1 MFKTLLRNN
10 SQSPISLPPPYTGI
24 IAPGDSVVL
33 DDPPSVVSE
42 NIGIVPWLIN
52 FLTVSQVSASQ
63 PNDGHDKAAA
73 AAGIAAALAT
83 LEQPL
88 DMNGQR
94 IVNVADPIDQQD
106 AATKQYV
113 DTHGGGGGGGSV
125 TNVSSTNAYMTVAN
139 GSTTPQLTVRVG
151 TGADQVAAGTDTR
164 FNSAPSTAGGVVYD
178 TGTGYTKTAAGAV
191 GKVLKAGTGG
201 IPEWADDSTTPTGA
215 AGGSLAG
222 TYPNPTIASGAI
234 TNTEISNTAAIAT
247 SKLSGAL
254 TDITG
259 NGLAAFVADATKV
272 ARTFYVAVNGNDAN
286 NGSIYKPFATIQ
298 AALTAAD
305 SETVGNHVI
314 INVGPGTFTEDV
326 SITRYNTLLIGSG
339 GRSEAQSTR
348 ITGSVTV
355 NPATATVK
363 TGHTIYM
370 TGFYISPPIVSAN
383 AALHITGAGLFQ
395 FIATDCY
402 ITTGSTSATAYAVFC
417 DATNTS
423 RPRVFLQDCV
433 VSTQGIGPTTIV
445 NLPRGDCRIFRSQ
458 VGHGSS
464 VVLGSIGSVIGLA
477 NNATLWADSA
487 LIEGRGQDAAV
498 VAVGAS
504 SETKLLLTNSNVTNA
519 YNGASA
525 HGLSLTNTP
534 ALAAFIY
541 QTAFNIAS
549 VTANA
554 INGTAPALVVYGDLS
569 FQPGTNSAIAA
580 AVTLLPMTEKHGTVN
595 LPSLS
600 ASLPLK
606 LDANKNVT
614 AAAIAL
620 DGSEVT
626 NTLPIGKG
634 GTGITT
640 TPTAGAVVYG
650 NGSTQAYTAAGTS
663 GQPLLSAGA
672 GTPAFGAL
680 NLGPAGAVTGTLPKG
695 NQEAQDVGGDLSGTT
710 AAATV
715 AQIQGRAVADTAP
728 TEGQVYAWSG
738 SAWAPATIS
747 SGGGG
752 GGGGGG
758 LTYYMNYTTAA
769 DAPTPTPAPPNG
781 TKELSLAYNTSGQVN
796 TGAIEAPHN
805 TYATLAEFVTDLGL
819 PGATTIPPGNWDIA
833 GYFLVTGGTNRTYF
847 RARVYKWDGTTL
859 TELSSSPSDDID
871 ISSAS
876 ATPAIFTASVYIAQA
891 ILAAGERI
899 VIRLEITRLSTQVR
913 NVTGYFNGNTPAHVH
928 TTIGA
933 PGGTGL
939 VKVVDGIVQAP
950 AELLFNADVD
960 AAAAIAVSK
969 LDGNSESGG
978 ANKVLHGSDAANGSA
993 VWGAVALG
1001 SDVSGQLPVANGGT
1015 GLASGNSGGI
1025 PYFSAS
1031 DAIASSAALS
1041 ANALMLGG
1049 GAGAA
1054 PSTLG
1059 SLGTTST
1066 LLHGNASGAP
1076 SFGAVALA
1084 TEVSGTL
1091 PIVNGGT
1098 NATAIGAAGTVPYST
1113 GTAYDFSAAGTL
1125 GDILV
1130 SGGLGAP
1137 TWVSTLPYLNGGTGT
1152 NAAPA
1157 ANQVP
1162 FGNATSDALT
1172 YTTGGAE
1179 GEVLGKG
1186 PGGVPTWISNGSSP
1200 TGTAGGNLSGTYPD
1214 PTVAKINGTT
1224 ITTAGGALVTG
1235 KVLRVTGVDS
1245 ADWGAVDLADADAIT
1260 GILPAG
1266 NIPST
1271 VVYTDGSYADPT
1283 WITSLA
1289 GSKISG
1295 NISGNAA
1302 NVTGTVAILNGGT
1315 GATDAATAR
1324 TNLSAAKSGANS
1336 DITSLTGLTTALAVT
1351 QGGTGTLTA
1360 PTAAGGAI
1368 YAASTGAYGS
1378 TAAGTA
1384 GQYLKSN
1391 AASAPTWADVP
1402 YDVAGMVADKP
1413 TSGATVF
1420 LFRAVRDFVLSST
1433 AADHKF
1439 SALTAATV
1447 NSDFT
1452 VYLNSV
1458 GAGNDLM
1465 TASFTGGGS
1474 TDAVVTMGA
1483 ASTSIA
1489 AGALIFIVAPA
1500 TADATLANIYW
1511 TIKGRL

>member
-139 GSTTPQLTVRVG
+139 GSTTPALTVRVG
-151 TGADQVAAGTDTR
+151 TGADQVASGTDTR

-254 TDITG
+254 TDIAN
-259 NGLAAFVADATKV
+259 NGLSAFVNDATLV
-272 ARTFYVAVNGNDAN
+272 ARTFYVTVDGNDTTG
-286 NGSIYKPFATIQ
+286 NGSLAAPFASISK
-298 AALTAAD
+298 ALLAAD
-305 SETVGNHVI
+305 GETVGNHVAI
-314 INVGPGTFTEDV
+314 EVGPGTFTEDV

-339 GRSEAQSTR
+339 GRAETQSTR

-363 TGHTIYM
+363 TAHTIYM
-370 TGFYISPPIVSAN
+370 TGFYISPPNASSN

-445 NLPRGDCRIFRSQ
+445 DLPRGDCRIFRSQ
-458 VGHGSS
+458 VGHATS
-464 VVLGSIGSVIGLA
+464 VVVGSVGSVISLA

-504 SETKLLLTNSNVTNA
+504 AETKLLLTNSNVTNA

-541 QTAFNIAS
+541 QTAFNVAS
-549 VTANA
+549 TSGYA
-554 INGTAPALVVYGDLS
+554 ITGAAPALVAYADLS
-569 FQPGTNSAIAA
+569 FAPGTNSAINTPTI
-580 AVTLLPMTEKHGTVN
+580 TLVPATEKHGTVN

-634 GTGITT
+634 GTGISTA
-640 TPTAGAVVYG
+640 PTAGGVVYG
-650 NGSTQAYTAAGTS
+650 GASTQAYSTAGTA
-663 GQPLLSAGA
+663 GTPLLSGGAGA
-672 GTPAFGAL
+672 PSFGAL
-680 NLGPAGAVTGTLPKG
+680 NLATVGNVTGVLPKA
-695 NQEAQDVGGDLSGTT
+695 NQAAQDVGGDLSGST
-710 AAATV
+710 ASAAVIKLRGNPVKEETLAAGDAGKALV
-715 AQIQGRAVADTAP
+715 
-728 TEGQVYAWSG
+728 WSG
-738 SAWAPATIS
+738 SSYEAATITA
-747 SGGGG
+747 G

-758 LTYYMNYTTAA
+758 LTYYLNYGVTGESPLPNVTDKQLSLTFSEPAA
-769 DAPTPTPAPPNG
+769 TTPATNAPNG
-781 TKELSLAYNTSGQVN
+781 GGHAPLAQ
-796 TGAIEAPHN
+796 
-805 TYATLAEFVTDLGL
+805 FVTPIFE
-819 PGATTIPPGNWDIA
+819 PGATTIAPGIWDINVYLIA
-833 GYFLVTGGTNRTYF
+833 SHADSVFF
-847 RARVYKWDGTTL
+847 RASVYKWNGTTL
-859 TELSSSPSDDID
+859 SAVIALSNDVEITTIGP
-871 ISSAS
+871 
-876 ATPAIFTASVYIAQA
+876 TPAAFTAAIPFPQT
-891 ILAAGERI
+891 ILAADERL
-899 VIRLEITRLSTQVR
+899 VIQLEVSKTDAAPRT
-913 NVTGYFNGNTPAHVH
+913 VTGYFGNGYPSHAH

-939 VKVVDGIVQAP
+939 VKVVDGVVQAP
-950 AELLFNADVD
+950 ATLLFDADVD
-960 AAAAIAVSK
+960 FDANISFDK
-969 LDGNSESGG
+969 MDGNAGIGG
-978 ANKVLHGSDAANGSA
+978 TSKVLHGSANAGA
-993 VWGAVALG
+993 PPTWGAVALG
-1001 SDVSGQLPVANGGT
+1001 TEVSGQLPVANGGT

-1025 PYFSAS
+1025 PYFSAT
-1031 DAIASSAALS
+1031 DAIASSALLS

-1049 GAGAA
+1049 GAGVA

-1091 PIVNGGT
+1091 PIANGGT

-1200 TGTAGGNLSGTYPD
+1200 IGTAGGDLSGTYPD

-1245 ADWGAVDLADADAIT
+1245 ADWGAVDLADADAVT

-1336 DITSLTGLTTALAVT
+1336 DITSLTGLTTPLTIA
-1351 QGGTGTLTA
+1351 QGGTGAATVAPNIVFAGPGTGTTNQAPSFRALVADDVPAIPATKVTNLPYDIAGSIYGSPLSNAEVFVFLAVRAAAFVVVPAPYSPHVAYAKTA
-1360 PTAAGGAI
+1360 PTGGAVI
-1368 YAASTGAYGS
+1368 FSIKLDAVEIGTLTFADGANVGVFDLGSDTLIPTARFTIDAPANVYGI
-1378 TAAGTA
+1378 
-1384 GQYLKSN
+1384 
-1391 AASAPTWADVP
+1391 ADV
-1402 YDVAGMVADKP
+1402 G
-1413 TSGATVF
+1413 
-1420 LFRAVRDFVLSST
+1420 
-1433 AADHKF
+1433 
-1439 SALTAATV
+1439 
-1447 NSDFT
+1447 FT
-1452 VYLNSV
+1452 FMAKLVEL
-1458 GAGNDLM
+1458 
-1465 TASFTGGGS
+1465 
-1474 TDAVVTMGA
+1474 
-1483 ASTSIA
+1483 
-1489 AGALIFIVAPA
+1489 
-1500 TADATLANIYW
+1500 
-1511 TIKGRL
+1511 

>member
-1 MFKTLLRNN
+1 MAKSLLRNN
-10 SQSPISLPPPYTGI
+10 SQSPITLPPPYTGI
-24 IAPGDSVVL
+24 IAPGDAVVL
-33 DDPPSVVSE
+33 DDHPSVVAAE
-42 NIGIVPWLIN
+42 IGIYPELIN
-52 FLTVSQVSASQ
+52 YLQVSQVPDSQ
-63 PNDGHDKAAA
+63 PVDGHDRGAA
-73 AAGIAAALAT
+73 AAGIVAALASA
-83 LEQPL
+83 EGPI
-88 DMNGQR
+88 DINGQR
-94 IVNVADPIDQQD
+94 IVNAAAPIDPQD
-106 AATKQYV
+106 LATKLYV

-139 GSTTPQLTVRVG
+139 GSTTPALTVNVG
-151 TGADQVAAGTDTR
+151 TGVDQVAAGTDTR
-164 FNSAPSTAGGVVYD
+164 FNAAPSTAGGVVYD

-191 GKVLKAGTGG
+191 GKVLKAGAGG

-222 TYPNPTIASGAI
+222 TYPNPTIASGVI
-234 TNTEISNTAAIAT
+234 TNTEISNSAAIVT

-254 TDITG
+254 TDIAN
-259 NGLAAFVADATKV
+259 NGLSAFVNDATLI
-272 ARTFYVAVNGNDAN
+272 ARTFYVAVDGNDTTG
-286 NGSIYKPFATIQ
+286 NGSLAAPFASISK
-298 AALTAAD
+298 ALLAAD
-305 SETVGNHVI
+305 GETVGNHVVI
-314 INVGPGTFTEDV
+314 EVGPGAFTEDV

-339 GRSEAQSTR
+339 GRAEAQSTL

-355 NPATATVK
+355 NPASATTK

-370 TGFYISPPIVSAN
+370 TGFYVSPPSAS
-383 AALHITGAGLFQ
+383 ATPALTITGAGLFQ
-395 FIATDCY
+395 FVATDCY
-402 ITTGSTSATAYAVFC
+402 FTTTSTNANAYAVYGLP
-417 DATNTS
+417 TNTN
-423 RPRVFLQDCV
+423 RPRIFLQDCIITTQANGPASV
-433 VSTQGIGPTTIV
+433 VLFL
-445 NLPRGDCRIFRSQ
+445 NNCDARIFRSQ
-458 VGHGSS
+458 VNHGSS
-464 VVLGSIGSVIGLA
+464 VTLGTPGTVISVV
-477 NNATLWADSA
+477 NSSTLWADT
-487 LIEGRGQDAAV
+487 LV
-498 VAVGAS
+498 AS
-504 SETKLLLTNSNVTNA
+504 SRCANPVIAALGGSAADTRLILSNSSITHA
-519 YNGASA
+519 FNGAIA
-525 HGLSLTNTP
+525 HGVDVSNTP

-541 QTAFNIAS
+541 QTSFNIAS

-595 LPSLS
+595 LPSLT

-606 LDANKNVT
+606 LDASKNVT

-634 GTGITT
+634 GTGISTA
-640 TPTAGAVVYG
+640 PTAGTVVYG
-650 NGSTQAYTAAGTS
+650 NGTTQAYTAAGTS

-695 NQEAQDVGGDLSGTT
+695 NQEAQDVAGDLSGTT
-710 AAATV
+710 AAASVTKLRGNPV
-715 AQIQGRAVADTAP
+715 KEETLAAGDAGKALV
-728 TEGQVYAWSG
+728 WSG
-738 SAWAPATIS
+738 SEYQASTITP
-747 SGGGG
+747 G

-758 LTYYMNYTTAA
+758 LTYYLNYGVAGE
-769 DAPTPTPAPPNG
+769 APTPNGSDKQLSLTFSEPAANTPATNAPNG
-781 TKELSLAYNTSGQVN
+781 GGHAPLAQ
-796 TGAIEAPHN
+796 
-805 TYATLAEFVTDLGL
+805 FVTPIDE
-819 PGATTIPPGNWDIA
+819 PGATTIAPGIWDINVYLIA
-833 GYFLVTGGTNRTYF
+833 SHSDSVFF
-847 RARVYKWDGTTL
+847 RAAVYKWNGTTL
-859 TELSSSPSDDID
+859 SAVIALSNDVEITAIGP
-871 ISSAS
+871 
-876 ATPAIFTASVYIAQA
+876 TPAAFTAAIPFPQT
-891 ILAAGERI
+891 ILAADERL
-899 VIRLEITRLSTQVR
+899 VIQLEVSKTDSAPRT
-913 NVTGYFNGNTPAHVH
+913 VTGYFGNGYPSHAH

-939 VKVVDGIVQAP
+939 VKVVDGVVQAP
-950 AELLFNADVD
+950 ATLLFDADVD
-960 AAAAIAVSK
+960 LDANISFDK
-969 LDGNSESGG
+969 MDGNAGIGG
-978 ANKVLHGSDAANGSA
+978 TSKVLHGSANAGDPPT
-993 VWGAVALG
+993 WGAVALG
-1001 SDVSGQLPVANGGT
+1001 SEVSGQLPVANGGT
-1015 GLASGNSGGI
+1015 GLASGTSGGI
-1025 PYFSAS
+1025 PYFSAV
-1031 DAIASSAALS
+1031 DTIASSALLT
-1041 ANALMLGG
+1041 ANALILGG
-1049 GAGAA
+1049 GAGVA
-1054 PSTLG
+1054 PSTLN

-1091 PIVNGGT
+1091 PIANGGT
-1098 NATAIGAAGTVPYST
+1098 NAISIGAAGTVPYST

-1125 GDILV
+1125 GDILT

-1137 TWVSTLPYLNGGTGT
+1137 IWVSTLPYLNGGTGT

-1172 YTTGGAE
+1172 YTTGGVE

-1186 PGGVPTWISNGSSP
+1186 PGGVPTWISNGASP
-1200 TGTAGGNLSGTYPD
+1200 VGAAGGDLSGTYPD

-1245 ADWGAVDLADADAIT
+1245 ADWGAVDLADADA
-1260 GILPAG
+1260 
-1266 NIPST
+1266 
-1271 VVYTDGSYADPT
+1271 
-1283 WITSLA
+1283 
-1289 GSKISG
+1289 
-1295 NISGNAA
+1295 
-1302 NVTGTVAILNGGT
+1302 VTGQLPVANGGT
-1315 GATDAATAR
+1315 GGSDADTAR

-1413 TSGATVF
+1413 TSGAIVF

-1483 ASTSIA
+1483 ASTSIT